1 VSCGEVSAVRGV
13 WESGVG
19 VGGEARAW
27 AVGVCVGR
35 SGFCLRVA
43 RVDMITVHRGRPMI
57 ISNDARRPDD
67 GPRGVCCAF
76 RRAYPAR
83 AGIRR
88 GAGAGPRAPAAR
100 APRAADPP
108 AVPAHPNRRA
118 ADPPQ
123 LSEYGP
129 WGRGLG
135 TRFSFRLCVTLRR
148 TCSYPL

>member
-1 VSCGEVSAVRGV
+1 
-13 WESGVG
+13 
-19 VGGEARAW
+19 
-27 AVGVCVGR
+27 
-35 SGFCLRVA
+35 
-43 RVDMITVHRGRPMI
+43 MI
-57 ISNDARRPDD
+57 ISNDTRRPDD

-100 APRAADPP
+100 PRISARSPGTPEPTRADQ
-108 AVPAHPNRRA
+108 
-118 ADPPQ
+118 PQ
-123 LSEYGP
+123 MSEYGP